1 MRKQDLSIQGY
12 RQAPGA
18 KVWEVLP
25 NLSLEKVEQ
34 MTQPKKNGEEN
45 GKSNVPAAGAKEPA
59 ETETRIVYLAEE
71 HLATINDM
79 ATKEL
84 TDIDRQINDCVVNR
98 ADAFHDLET
107 AADTEFQRY
116 LLLAKPELQKLRV
129 EERRQLR
136 DLKFF
141 KARNGLDRLAAYP
154 ESLWLHVA
162 FVAVAVLVEC
172 VFNTYFFA
180 AGSEL
185 GQLGGFFQ
193 ALLISAGNVATAL
206 VVGRLALTNLHH
218 VDWRRVTA
226 GAAGFIAWI
235 AGVTAYHLLVA
246 HYRDTLAIDTQ
257 SAIVGALDSFAT
269 SPLHL
274 ESLDSV
280 LVLVIGAVISLIALI
295 DGYKFDDPYPG
306 YGEQDRRYQQK
317 RRAYEAKEVEVRQ
330 RLAATIQD
338 AERRVQERLQTYE
351 AKSGRM
357 TDLITGVAAVVD
369 HFENLYQQVDDI
381 VRAAIT
387 QYRTA
392 NRKIRTEADPASFAS
407 TPQAKR
413 LLEVDKYRRHL
424 GRYEAIQ
431 EKTARVL
438 EDIRSH
444 ASQVLIRLVSRTE
457 AMMENMENLNA
468 DLSTLADQE
477 IAAYNKMEV

>member
-25 NLSLEKVEQ
+25 NLSLEKVEHL
-34 MTQPKKNGEEN
+34 TQPKKTGEEN
-45 GKSNVPAAGAKEPA
+45 GKNNIPPAGAQEPA
-59 ETETRIVYLAEE
+59 ETETRIVYVAEE
-71 HLATINDM
+71 YLATVNDM
-79 ATKEL
+79 ATKEV
-84 TDIDRQINDCVVNR
+84 TDIDRKINGCTVNR
-98 ADAFHDLET
+98 ADAFQDLET

-129 EERRQLR
+129 EERRQMR

-154 ESLWLHVA
+154 ESRWFHAAL
-162 FVAVAVLVEC
+162 VAVAILVEC
-172 VFNTYFFA
+172 LANTYFFA

-185 GQLGGFFQ
+185 GLLGGFFQ
-193 ALLISAGNVATAL
+193 ALLISAGNVTTAL
-206 VVGRLALTNLHH
+206 VVGRLALANLHH
-218 VDWRRVTA
+218 IDWRRVAA
-226 GAAGFIAWI
+226 GAVGFIAWI
-235 AGVTAYHLLVA
+235 IGMTAYHLLVA
-246 HYRDTLAIDTQ
+246 HYRDALAVNAQ
-257 SAIVGALDSFAT
+257 GAIVGALDSFAA
-269 SPLHL
+269 SPFHL

-306 YGEQDRRYQQK
+306 YGEQDRKYQQK
-317 RRAYEAKEVEVRQ
+317 RRAYEAKEIEVRQ
-330 RLAATIQD
+330 RLAATIHD
-338 AERRVQERLQTYE
+338 AEKQVQERLQTYE
-351 AKSGRM
+351 AKGASM

-369 HFENLYQQVDDI
+369 HFENIYHQVDDI

-392 NRKIRTEADPASFAS
+392 NRKIRTEADPASFA
-407 TPQAKR
+407 TMPKAKR

-431 EKTARVL
+431 GQTARVL

-444 ASQVLIRLVSRTE
+444 ASQVVTRLVSRTE
-457 AMMENMENLNA
+457 AMMKTMENLNA
-468 DLSTLADQE
+468 DLSTLADRE
-477 IAAYNKMEV
+477 IAADNNMEV